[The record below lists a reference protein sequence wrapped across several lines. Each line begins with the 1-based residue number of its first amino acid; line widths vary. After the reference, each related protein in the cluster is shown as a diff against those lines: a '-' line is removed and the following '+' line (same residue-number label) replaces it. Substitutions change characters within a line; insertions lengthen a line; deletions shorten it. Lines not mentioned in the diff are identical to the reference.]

1 MSGICP
7 ELDARLSEELD
18 RYYFSTDGSGLK
30 LDRREKH
37 RVINAL
43 HRLWNIE
50 EIACYGVG
58 FATEDIR
65 KVILDLMKP
74 AHIRLALKT
83 VDFNSGAAYSLW
95 LGCAIFMFAK
105 FDEDLQHEIRK
116 GILSR
121 GYLPLVVAG
130 FLSEVVITEKGRH
143 ISQRIKVN
151 LSLKEKTQYD
161 FARIV
166 THGTARKSYAEGNYF
181 MVPNSVLY
189 MDLSGG
195 EILLYACLLYY
206 EDRRT
211 HTCYPSFREIGER
224 IGMSKN
230 TVMKYLRSLEKRGL
244 VETEQTLIRT
254 KSGEVH
260 NGTLKYHITPI
271 APIKKAYDE
280 KELDKLRREAEM
292 RERIAKY
299 ERHTGNSVHAE
310 NHAENGQM

>member
-7 ELDARLSEELD
+7 KLDARLSAELD
-18 RYYFSTDGSGLK
+18 RYYFSTDGSGLN
-30 LDRREKH
+30 LDRWEKH

-74 AHIRLALKT
+74 EHIRLALKS
-83 VDFNSGAAYSLW
+83 VEFSSGCRDSVW
-95 LGCAIFMFAK
+95 VGCAIFMFAR
-105 FDEDLQHEIRK
+105 FYEDLQSQIRK
-116 GILSR
+116 GVLSR
-121 GYLPLVVAG
+121 GHLPLVVAA
-130 FLSEVVITEKGRH
+130 FLSEVVITEKGRRFT
-143 ISQRIKVN
+143 QRIKIN

-161 FARIV
+161 FASII
-166 THGTARKSYAEGNYF
+166 TGSPARRSPAEGNYF

-244 VETEQTLIRT
+244 VETEQTLVRT

-280 KELDKLRREAEM
+280 KELDKLKREAEM

-299 ERHTGNSVHAE
+299 ERHTKNSVHAE
-310 NHAENGQM
+310 NHAKNGQM

>member
-7 ELDARLSEELD
+7 ELDARLSAELD
-18 RYYFSTDGSGLK
+18 RYYFSTDGSGMN

-130 FLSEVVITEKGRH
+130 FLTEVVITEKGRH

-195 EILLYACLLYY
+195 EILLYSCLLYY

-244 VETEQTLIRT
+244 VETEQTLVRT

-260 NGTLKYHITPI
+260 NGTLKYHITP
-271 APIKKAYDE
+271 
-280 KELDKLRREAEM
+280 L
-292 RERIAKY
+292 
-299 ERHTGNSVHAE
+299 
-310 NHAENGQM
+310 

>member
-1 MSGICP
+1 
-7 ELDARLSEELD
+7 
-18 RYYFSTDGSGLK
+18 
-30 LDRREKH
+30 
-37 RVINAL
+37 
-43 HRLWNIE
+43 
-50 EIACYGVG
+50 
-58 FATEDIR
+58 
-65 KVILDLMKP
+65 MKP

-105 FDEDLQHEIRK
+105 FEEDLQHEIRK

-244 VETEQTLIRT
+244 VETEQTLVRT

-299 ERHTGNSVHAE
+299 ERHTKNNVHAE

>member
-1 MSGICP
+1 
-7 ELDARLSEELD
+7 
-18 RYYFSTDGSGLK
+18 
-30 LDRREKH
+30 
-37 RVINAL
+37 
-43 HRLWNIE
+43 
-50 EIACYGVG
+50 
-58 FATEDIR
+58 
-65 KVILDLMKP
+65 
-74 AHIRLALKT
+74 
-83 VDFNSGAAYSLW
+83 
-95 LGCAIFMFAK
+95 
-105 FDEDLQHEIRK
+105 
-116 GILSR
+116 
-121 GYLPLVVAG
+121 
-130 FLSEVVITEKGRH
+130 
-143 ISQRIKVN
+143 
-151 LSLKEKTQYD
+151 
-161 FARIV
+161 
-166 THGTARKSYAEGNYF
+166 

-244 VETEQTLIRT
+244 VETEQTLVRT

-299 ERHTGNSVHAE
+299 ERHTKNSVHAE

>member
-7 ELDARLSEELD
+7 ELDARLSAELD
-18 RYYFSTDGSGLK
+18 RYYFQTDGSGLNI
-30 LDRREKH
+30 DRREKH

-65 KVILDLMKP
+65 KVILDRMKP
-74 AHIRLALKT
+74 AHIRLALQT
-83 VDFNSGAAYSLW
+83 VDFCSGAAYSLW
-95 LGCAIFMFAK
+95 LGCAIFMFAR
-105 FDEDLQHEIRK
+105 FYEDLQSQIRK
-116 GILSR
+116 GVLSR
-121 GYLPLVVAG
+121 GHLPLVVAA
-130 FLSEVVITEKGRH
+130 FLSEVVITEKGRRFT
-143 ISQRIKVN
+143 QRIKIN

-161 FARIV
+161 FASII
-166 THGTARKSYAEGNYF
+166 TGSPARRSPAEGNYF
-181 MVPNSVLY
+181 MVPNSALQ

-195 EILLYACLLYY
+195 EILLYSCLLYY
-206 EDRRT
+206 EDRKT

-292 RERIAKY
+292 RERITKY

>member
-7 ELDARLSEELD
+7 ELDARLSAELD
-18 RYYFSTDGSGLK
+18 RYYFSTDGSGLN

-50 EIACYGVG
+50 EIACYGVR

-74 AHIRLALKT
+74 EHIQLALKS
-83 VDFNSGAAYSLW
+83 VEFSSGCRDSVW
-95 LGCAIFMFAK
+95 VGCAIFMFAR
-105 FDEDLQHEIRK
+105 FYEDLQSQIRK
-116 GILSR
+116 GVLSC
-121 GYLPLVVAG
+121 GHLPLVVAA
-130 FLSEVVITEKGRH
+130 FLSEVVITEKGRRFT
-143 ISQRIKVN
+143 QRIKIN

-161 FARIV
+161 FASII
-166 THGTARKSYAEGNYF
+166 TGSPARRSPAEGNYF
-181 MVPNSVLY
+181 MVPNSALQ

-244 VETEQTLIRT
+244 VETEQTLVKT

-280 KELDKLRREAEM
+280 KELDKLRLEAEM

-299 ERHTGNSVHAE
+299 ERHTKNSVHAE